1 MSQKVRA
8 IKREL
13 VSAEIKLR
21 RVKNKLDNAE
31 VFEIPAIV
39 QPTSLVDIVFCLFL
53 LVVGVLSL
61 VASFNVGDDIPF
73 GIILFL
79 FGILCMMHSWRDY
92 LEKIREPKLM
102 LQYNKLSKQINVLK
116 SELNKG

>member
-1 MSQKVRA
+1 MSQRVRA

-13 VSAEIKLR
+13 VSTEMELI

-39 QPTSLVDIVFCLFL
+39 PSISLLDKAFCLVLFA
-53 LVVGVLSL
+53 VGVVSL

-92 LEKIREPKLM
+92 LEEIREPKLM
-102 LQYNKLSKQINVLK
+102 LQYNRLSKQIDMLK
-116 SELNKG
+116 SELNKD